1 MGRMSRPPVIDA
13 EYEVVW
19 EPQPARRR
27 APGGRAVS
35 NGARPFLELFIYAAM
50 LALMQA
56 ILRSL
61 PPPR

>member
-1 MGRMSRPPVIDA
+1 MSKMSRPPVIDA
-13 EYEVVW
+13 EYEVIW

-27 APGGRAVS
+27 ASGTAMS
-35 NGARPFLELFIYAAM
+35 DHARPFLELFLYAAM
-50 LALMQA
+50 LALIQA